1 MKLPA
6 EQEDWQKRPAY
17 IKVNN
22 AGVNI
27 CENRYLIDLPRASAS
42 LTEGKCALVFLCA
55 VVSRSGYSTL
65 LRRVQFSVKGE

>member
-1 MKLPA
+1 MITHQVKLPA

-27 CENRYLIDLPRASAS
+27 CENRCVPEHYLPQIP
-42 LTEGKCALVFLCA
+42 K
-55 VVSRSGYSTL
+55 TL
-65 LRRVQFSVKGE
+65 FNLMFFAFTRELLKTSVLSN